1 MTSTTMAVARSAF
14 TIEDLDY
21 HLIRVSMVLLFLFFG
36 YAKWFKYD
44 VQGLEPFITHGPLIF
59 WLYPV
64 LGPQGA
70 TWFLGVTEWTI
81 CSLLFLGFWDKRL
94 GALGATG
101 ATVTFIG
108 TVTIIPFFPNGWE
121 QSAGGFPAMTFST
134 AFLMKDF
141 VLLAVSFYLLK
152 QDLVRTDFF
161 FRPGK

>member
-1 MTSTTMAVARSAF
+1 MTSTTMTVARSAF
-14 TIEDLDY
+14 AIEDLDY
-21 HLIRVSMVLLFLFFG
+21 YLIRASMIILFLFFG

-59 WLYPV
+59 WLYPL

-94 GALGATG
+94 GVLGAAG

-108 TVTIIPFFPNGWE
+108 TVTIIPFFPNVWE
-121 QSAGGFPAMTFST
+121 QSAGGFPAMTFNA
-134 AFLMKDF
+134 AFLMKDV

-161 FRPGK
+161 RRW

>member
-1 MTSTTMAVARSAF
+1 MTSTTMTVARSAF
-14 TIEDLDY
+14 AIEDLDY
-21 HLIRVSMVLLFLFFG
+21 YLVRASMIILFLFFG

-64 LGPQGA
+64 LGAQRA
-70 TWFLGVTEWTI
+70 TWFLGLSEWTI

-94 GALGATG
+94 GILGGAGATG
-101 ATVTFIG
+101 TFIATVT
-108 TVTIIPFFPNGWE
+108 VIPFFPNGWE
-121 QSAGGFPAMTFST
+121 QSAGGFPAMTFNT
-134 AFLMKDF
+134 AFLMRDV

-161 FRPGK
+161 RHR